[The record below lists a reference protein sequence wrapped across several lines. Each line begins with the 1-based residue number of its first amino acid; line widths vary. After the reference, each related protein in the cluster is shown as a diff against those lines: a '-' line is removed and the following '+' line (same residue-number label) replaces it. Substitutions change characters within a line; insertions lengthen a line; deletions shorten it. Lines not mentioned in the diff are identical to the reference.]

1 MVTPITILDN
11 IITNNVTSSNTI
23 SDNSADVEI
32 LSLLFS
38 SKENLKINPYILNT
52 FKCFVNH
59 KQEIRIDIRLLDK
72 YCFNKELLGL
82 LFSKIVS
89 DTNTKYEDQNLIKK
103 QVLKVFG
110 NVTSLYIECH
120 CYSFS
125 LLAFLSIIDGTNI
138 NKVEILGSEWLPSI
152 ASSSSFS
159 DICTEYQKLGFKVE
173 YKYGWL
179 SINTNII

>member
-1 MVTPITILDN
+1 M
-11 IITNNVTSSNTI
+11 NVDHRNKI

-32 LSLLFS
+32 LSLLFSYSTSSS

-59 KQEIRIDIRLLDK
+59 KQEIRIDIGLLDK

-110 NVTSLYIECH
+110 NVTSLYIQSYS
-120 CYSFS
+120 YSFS

-138 NKVEILGSEWLPSI
+138 NKVEIYGKEWLPSI

-173 YKYGWL
+173 FKDKDNDFL
-179 SINTNII
+179 IINIFK